1 MTLETVYLEQNKNLL
16 KRPYPRVAG
25 VLSYEYFQ
33 GREFKMTKKFKVMT
47 IFGTRPEA
55 IKMAP
60 LVLELQKHPEQ
71 IESIVTVTAQH
82 RQMLD
87 QVLETFKITPDYDL
101 NIMKDRQ
108 TLVDVATNALI
119 GLDRVMKEAKPDIVL
134 VHGDTAT
141 TFVGSLAAF
150 YNQIAIG
157 HVEAGLR
164 TGQKYSPYPEEMNR
178 QLTGVM
184 ADLHFAP
191 TEQSRQNL
199 LKENKLDEAIFV
211 TGNTAIDALK
221 TTVSENYT
229 HPVLEQMGTDR
240 MILLTAHRRE
250 NLGDPMRNMFRAIMR
265 LLDEHDDV
273 QVVYPVHMN
282 PAVRE
287 VANEILGDNPRV
299 HLIEPLEVFDFHN
312 FAARSFMILTDSGGV
327 QEEAPSLG
335 KPVLVLRDTTERPEG
350 IAAGTLKLAGTN
362 EEVIYQMAKEL
373 LTNKEAYEEMAH
385 ASNPYGDGFASQR
398 IVEALLKF
406 LNK

>member
-1 MTLETVYLEQNKNLL
+1 MQI
-16 KRPYPRVAG
+16 
-25 VLSYEYFQ
+25 VL
-33 GREFKMTKKFKVMT
+33 MKKWKVMT

-60 LVLELQKHPEQ
+60 LVLELQKYPEQ

-87 QVLETFKITPDYDL
+87 QVLETFEITPNYDL

-108 TLVDVATNALI
+108 TLIDVTTNALK
-119 GLDRVMKEAKPDIVL
+119 GLDQVMKEAQPDIVL

-141 TFVGSLAAF
+141 TFIASLAAF

-164 TGQKYSPYPEEMNR
+164 TWNKYSPYPEEMNR

-191 TEQSRQNL
+191 TEVSKKNL
-199 LKENKLDEAIFV
+199 IDENKNADTIFV
-211 TGNTAIDALK
+211 TGNTAIDALA
-221 TTVSENYT
+221 TTVSEHYT
-229 HPVLEQMGTDR
+229 HPVLDKIGEDR

-250 NLGDPMRNMFRAIMR
+250 NLGEPMRHMFKAITR
-265 LLDEHDDV
+265 ILAEHDDV

-287 VANEILGDNPRV
+287 IANEILGDNERV

-312 FAARSFMILTDSGGV
+312 FAANSYMILTDSGGV

-350 IAAGTLKLAGTN
+350 IAAGTLKLAGT
-362 EEVIYQMAKEL
+362 EEDTIYTLAKEL
-373 LTNKEAYEEMAH
+373 LTDKKAYEAMAH
-385 ASNPYGDGFASQR
+385 ASNPYGDGHASKR
-398 IVEALLKF
+398 IVEALLVF
-406 LNK
+406 LQKTK

>member
-1 MTLETVYLEQNKNLL
+1 MWTIALDIQYNQRTVQI
-16 KRPYPRVAG
+16 
-25 VLSYEYFQ
+25 VL
-33 GREFKMTKKFKVMT
+33 TKKWKVMT

-71 IESIVTVTAQH
+71 VESIVTVTAQH

-108 TLVDVATNALI
+108 TLIDVTTNALQ
-119 GLDRVMKEAKPDIVL
+119 GLDKVMKEAQPDIVL

-141 TFVGSLAAF
+141 TFIASLAAF

-164 TGQKYSPYPEEMNR
+164 TWNKYSPYPEEMNR

-191 TEQSRQNL
+191 TEVSKKNL
-199 LKENKLDEAIFV
+199 LDENKNADTIFV
-211 TGNTAIDALK
+211 TGNTAIDALA
-221 TTVSENYT
+221 TTVSEHYT
-229 HPVLEQMGTDR
+229 HPVLEKIANDR

-250 NLGDPMRNMFRAIMR
+250 NLGEPMRHMFRAITR
-265 LLDEHDDV
+265 LLAEHEDV

-287 VANEILGDNPRV
+287 IANEILGDNDRV

-312 FAARSFMILTDSGGV
+312 FAANSYMILTDSGGV

-350 IAAGTLKLAGTN
+350 IAAGTLKLAGT
-362 EEVIYQMAKEL
+362 EEETIYSLAKEL
-373 LTNKEAYEEMAH
+373 LEDKEAYEAMAK
-385 ASNPYGDGFASQR
+385 ASNPYGDGHASQR
-398 IVEALLKF
+398 IVEALLNFYKKQVIHHF
-406 LNK
+406 